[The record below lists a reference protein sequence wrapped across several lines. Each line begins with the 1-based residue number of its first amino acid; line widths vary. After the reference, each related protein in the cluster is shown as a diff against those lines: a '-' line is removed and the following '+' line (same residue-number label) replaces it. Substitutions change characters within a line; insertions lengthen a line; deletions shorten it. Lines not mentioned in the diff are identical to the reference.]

1 MYSLDSDLNTIQRIL
16 IADKKLITLLDLDGK
31 PPAEIG
37 RRITKQSQWND
48 LADNTKRLCIYP
60 LPSRFTR
67 NDILF
72 EEVIEVDIHTPSSQ
86 SHHARQIIGR
96 VVDILNNQ
104 RINGRYITFKGQ
116 LGELPT
122 MTGFYCCG
130 VRFSYYSPV

>member
-1 MYSLDSDLNTIQRIL
+1 MYDFDADLTVMQQL
-16 IADKKLITLLDLDGK
+16 IGQDKKILELMDLTGK
-31 PPAEIG
+31 PLVD
-37 RRITKQSQWND
+37 ITKRIIKHSQWND

-60 LPSRFTR
+60 LPSRYTR
-67 NDILF
+67 SSILF
-72 EEVIEVDIHTPSSQ
+72 EEVVEVDIHAPSSQ

-122 MTGFYCCG
+122 ATGFYCCG